1 MLERTQVISF
11 LKDTPDKFGRMVGF
25 EDLSEIHRDWM
36 RKMLLSKTD
45 YTLQAHRGSYKT
57 TCASIVLAIIMILLP
72 NKRILFLR
80 KTDSDVKEVVRQV
93 RNILLHP
100 KTQYLVLCVFGTYLR
115 FTIDNSTELSTNLTT
130 VIKGAPQLT
139 AMGTQASITGKHY
152 DFIFTDDIVNLK
164 DRHSRAER
172 DRIKT
177 IYEELQNVKE
187 LDGGRIF
194 NTGTPW
200 HPNDAFEKMPEAE
213 KWDCY
218 STGIMSE
225 EAIEE
230 RKRKLA
236 SGVFAANYLLKHI
249 PSEDV
254 LFKEPKTG
262 ADTAL
267 AEQGWSHV
275 DAAFYGEDY
284 TALTILN
291 IHDGKYYVYGRC
303 WRKHVDDVTDEIVS
317 LNNKFMAGKMYMEL
331 NADKGYVAKQ
341 MKSKGV
347 KVSTYHESQNKFVKI
362 STHLKFEWEDV
373 VFVEGTDAKY
383 IEQICDYN
391 EDAPHD
397 DCPDSL
403 ASLIR
408 VVARKKNRN
417 SEALEQYLT
426 WRG

>member
-1 MLERTQVISF
+1 MIDRSEAISF
-11 LKDTPDKFGRMVGF
+11 LLERPDEYGRMIGF
-25 EDLSEIHRDWM
+25 KDLSEIHRGWM
-36 RKMLLSKTD
+36 RKMLTQKDD

-57 TCASIVLAIIMILLP
+57 TCVSLVLAILMILLP

-80 KTDSDVKEVVRQV
+80 KTDTDVKEVVRQV

-100 KTQYLVLCVFGTYLR
+100 KTQYLVLCIYGVYLR
-115 FTIDNSTELSTNLTT
+115 FTIDNATELSTNLTT

-164 DRHSRAER
+164 DRQSRAER

-200 HPNDAFEKMPEAE
+200 HPNDAFEIMPEPE

-218 STGIMSE
+218 STGIMTE
-225 EAIEE
+225 EAIQE
-230 RKRKLA
+230 RREKQTG
-236 SGVFAANYLLKHI
+236 GVFAANYLLKHI
-249 PSEDV
+249 PSEDI
-254 LFKEPKTG
+254 LFKDPATG
-262 ADTAL
+262 ADAAL

-284 TALTILN
+284 TALTILA
-291 IHDGKYYVYGRC
+291 IHGGKFYVYGRC
-303 WRKHVDDVTDEIVS
+303 WRKHVDDVTDEIVE
-317 LNNKFMAGKMYMEL
+317 LHNRFKTGKMHIEL

-341 MKSKGV
+341 LRKKGL
-347 KVSTYHESQNKFVKI
+347 KVGTYHESQNKFVKI
-362 STHLKFEWEDV
+362 SSYLKFEWSNV
-373 VFVEGTDAKY
+373 VFVEGTDKKY

-408 VVARKKNRN
+408 IVAKRKNN
-417 SEALEQYLT
+417 SEALEQYE
-426 WRG
+426 W